1 MDRNKEA
8 FILGLPLNSIIG
20 RVWKFF
26 LIGESMKKETI
37 GSSVPSLFILL
48 YLSSLHQHKLYTRGS
63 EFG

>member
-1 MDRNKEA
+1 
-8 FILGLPLNSIIG
+8 
-20 RVWKFF
+20 
-26 LIGESMKKETI
+26 MKKETI